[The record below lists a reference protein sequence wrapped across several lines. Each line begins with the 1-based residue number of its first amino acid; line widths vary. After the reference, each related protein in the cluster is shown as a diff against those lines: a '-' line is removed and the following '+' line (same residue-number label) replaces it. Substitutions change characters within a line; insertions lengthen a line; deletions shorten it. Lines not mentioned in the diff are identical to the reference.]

1 MAGEGSDGYRPCESA
16 LANCR
21 DRRFTRSILFLDS
34 RAVSNRY
41 RDDPLGAMVMR
52 EGFLLVGAGVGM
64 ALAGS
69 LALTRT
75 IRSLLFEVGPG
86 TQPR

>member
-1 MAGEGSDGYRPCESA
+1 
-16 LANCR
+16 
-21 DRRFTRSILFLDS
+21 
-34 RAVSNRY
+34 
-41 RDDPLGAMVMR
+41 MVMR

-64 ALAGS
+64 GLAGS

-86 TQPR
+86 TQPRWARFRCWRWVLTLKACYF